1 MSGNKVSNRINSAT
15 YRSNCL
21 KIWLKI
27 TPAGKLNHLT
37 SIIFIIKSYMTTG
50 EFHACLESN
59 ANLQTNK
66 ASKEVIPTI
75 SQHFVHS
82 MKWKKKR
89 VPK

>member
-1 MSGNKVSNRINSAT
+1 
-15 YRSNCL
+15 
-21 KIWLKI
+21 
-27 TPAGKLNHLT
+27 
-37 SIIFIIKSYMTTG
+37 MTTG